1 VARTVSSIFIR
12 GLGGFGGP
20 RGPTSTSIQLPTRAP
35 DAIQLEKT
43 SDHQAWIYRLSAD
56 YNPLHIDPA
65 VAEMVG
71 FKKPILHGLCTFGFS
86 TRAILKCF
94 CNNDPANFKSIRVR
108 FISPVYPG
116 ETLVTEMWKEG
127 KQILFQ
133 TKVQERNVIVIGNAS
148 AEIIETNSKKDS
160 SLSSEPELKSAIV
173 FAAMEQALEKHPD
186 LVKKINGVFQ
196 FNLTGPHPT
205 TYVVDVKNGKGA
217 IIKGPPPASIKPDC
231 IMTVSDEDYFE
242 VATGKLDSQVAFLKG
257 KIKISGNIFL
267 AQKLNLIQTAA
278 AKL

>member
-1 VARTVSSIFIR
+1 VARTLSSIFIR

-20 RGPTSTSIQLPTRAP
+20 RGPTSTSTELPSRAP
-35 DAIQLEKT
+35 DAIQTEKT
-43 SDHQAWIYRLSAD
+43 SEHQAWIYRLSAD

-86 TRAILKCF
+86 TRAILKSF

-116 ETLVTEMWKEG
+116 ETLVIEMWKDG
-127 KQILFQ
+127 NKILFQ
-133 TKVQERNVIVIGNAS
+133 TKVKERNVVVIGNAS
-148 AEIIETNSKKDS
+148 AEIIEANSTNSS
-160 SLSSEPELKSAIV
+160 SSSEPELKSAIV

-186 LVKKINGVFQ
+186 LVQKLKAVFQ
-196 FNLTGPHPT
+196 FNLTGPNPA

-217 IIKGPPPASIKPDC
+217 VIKGPPPAGVKPDVV
-231 IMTVSDEDYFE
+231 MTVSDDDYFE

-257 KIKISGNIFL
+257 KIKISGNILL

-278 AKL
+278 SKL